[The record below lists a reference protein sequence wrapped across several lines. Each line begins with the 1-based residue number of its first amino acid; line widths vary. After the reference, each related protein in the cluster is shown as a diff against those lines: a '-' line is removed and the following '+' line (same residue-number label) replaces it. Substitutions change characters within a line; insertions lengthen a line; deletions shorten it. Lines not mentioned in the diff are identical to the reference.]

1 MRVWLKYI
9 FSQHQGVIFVWRI
22 LKFWSK
28 KQDDNISALL
38 KVGKTR
44 IQFFMHTLKLFPVL
58 QVFSLNLFLLIAIS
72 KNCFQM
78 WSNIEKCPYNS
89 LNLLNFNCL
98 YCCFWVETASETA
111 KLAILEWLELISV
124 FVSQPY
130 RGEDQEIFL
139 RNIFLYFTR
148 IKMSS
153 LYCLCVIYYPILTL
167 QCCCTLFYSV
177 RIIWL
182 FVCEVLKSVWSM
194 RTVNFTLEL
203 QFPVFNVSF
212 KILEVTKLQNYFAIK
227 YPLMCN

>member
-28 KQDDNISALL
+28 KQDDNVSALL

-44 IQFFMHTLKLFPVL
+44 IQFSMYTLKLSPVL

-139 RNIFLYFTR
+139 RNIFLYFTK

-153 LYCLCVIYYPILTL
+153 LYCLCHLCILYL
-167 QCCCTLFYSV
+167 RCNDVAHS
-177 RIIWL
+177 
-182 FVCEVLKSVWSM
+182 
-194 RTVNFTLEL
+194 FTPSEL
-203 QFPVFNVSF
+203 CDCLYVKFWRVFE
-212 KILEVTKLQNYFAIK
+212 LWEL
-227 YPLMCN
+227 